1 MNVGRLVELDMAFL
15 GPRVIIVE
23 FAAGVAGGLALG
35 VFSLAYAARVH
46 AGIAS
51 WLVAV
56 GVELVAIGINYVP
69 LLAEAM
75 RRRKDEVGR
84 AATKAAVRDDPAEA
98 RSYGL
103 RQAWILIPGAVVVF
117 ALAGRRL
124 GGRPETQSQRPGVIG
139 GGRG

>member
-15 GPRVIIVE
+15 GPRVIILE
-23 FAAGVAGGLALG
+23 FAAGVAGALALG
-35 VFSLAYAARVH
+35 VFSLAYAARAN
-46 AGIAS
+46 AGVAS
-51 WLVAV
+51 WPAAL

-75 RRRKDEVGR
+75 RRRKDEVGC
-84 AATKAAVRDDPAEA
+84 AATKAAIRDDPAEA

-124 GGRPETQSQRPGVIG
+124 
-139 GGRG
+139 